1 MYINEMTIDDIKSL
15 LLKIEEKPFRA
26 KQIYRQIH
34 KNKVNDFD
42 LMTDLSKDLRSKLKD
57 IASFPKMEYLKT
69 YKSKID
75 STEKYLFEL
84 DDDNIIEAVYMQ
96 YDNRSTVCISTQ
108 VGCKMGCKF
117 CASTKNGFVRNLSAA
132 EILEEVY
139 TIERNKGDINNIVIM
154 GIGEP
159 LDNYDN
165 LVKFINIITDEQGRN
180 LSHRSITVSTV
191 GLVDRIYDL
200 ANSNLDINLAVSLH
214 YSNDKKREKFMPS
227 AKRYKINDIIKA
239 TDYYLDKTKRRVSF
253 EYVVIDNVNN
263 TKEDV
268 EELKNLFFGKNVH
281 LNLLRLNSIE
291 EFKYDKPKEN
301 TVKDFCDK
309 LTRNGLNATIRKPMG
324 SDIDASCG
332 QLRNN
337 YKR

>member
-1 MYINEMTIDDIKSL
+1 MYINEMTTDNIKSL
-15 LLKIEEKPFRA
+15 LLKIGEKPFRS

-268 EELKNLFFGKNVH
+268 EELKKLFFGKNVH
-281 LNLLRLNSIE
+281 LNLIRLNPIE